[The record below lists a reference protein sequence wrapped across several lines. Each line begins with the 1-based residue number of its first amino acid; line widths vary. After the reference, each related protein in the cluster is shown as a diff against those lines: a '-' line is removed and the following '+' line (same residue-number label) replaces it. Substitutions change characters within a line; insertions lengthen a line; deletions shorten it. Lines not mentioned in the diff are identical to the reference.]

1 MIRDPAPESGRDAE
15 VFCHLEPMM
24 SGATLSVDTA
34 GRILAWSRDAEE
46 LLGYSEQEA
55 VGQSIELIIPPHL
68 RGRHHAGFR
77 RFIQTGVTALPEV
90 STTQAVHKTGATMK
104 VRISVRAVYGAQ
116 QDIIAVEALMY

>member
-1 MIRDPAPESGRDAE
+1 
-15 VFCHLEPMM
+15 M

-68 RGRHHAGFR
+68 RGRHRGSADIPAFTSEAKALARLTGFR